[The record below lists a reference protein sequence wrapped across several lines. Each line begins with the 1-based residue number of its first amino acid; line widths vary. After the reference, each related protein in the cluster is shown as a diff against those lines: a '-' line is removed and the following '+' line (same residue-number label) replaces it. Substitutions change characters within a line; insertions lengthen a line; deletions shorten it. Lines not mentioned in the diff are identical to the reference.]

1 MPGNRPGL
9 PPARARIT
17 VRHAAGIGA
26 VGLMIL
32 ALFLPL
38 NAVERPGSQSPD
50 ALSDA
55 EFWDFFTS
63 KSEDG
68 GTFVS
73 ENFVSNETSFQD
85 VIPTLQGSLT
95 PDGVYL
101 GVGPEQNFTYIANL
115 KPRLAVIF
123 DIRRQNAMQHLMYKA
138 LFELSPTRAE
148 FIERLFS
155 RPFAA
160 GESADVDILF
170 DSVAAAPASDSAWN
184 ANHEAIESLLT
195 QQHGFALSRADL
207 ASIEY
212 LYRVFFEAGPGINY
226 GFRPGLG
233 LARTSYATFGML
245 QAATNAEGAR
255 MAFLASEANYLAV
268 RDLHR
273 RNLIVPVVGDFA
285 GPTAIRAVGDFLW
298 QRGMTVTAFY
308 LSNVE
313 QYLFRES
320 GAAERFYG
328 NVASLPTDSTSA
340 FIRSVPRGGS
350 MLNGAIGT
358 IVFGN
363 QSGSG
368 RRLSYS
374 ISVTDSAGVR
384 FFSVV
389 QDSAG
394 TPVLRVW
401 RDSAMSSQRA
411 TAWTSVPG
419 RTDSTAVRPDS
430 NSAARADSM
439 MAATTRALVSVRDSM
454 VRQAA
459 SARDS
464 QRRFA
469 VAPGPSRLPGR
480 SIPVAGSLTSGL
492 VSLRETLEAW
502 FAGRL
507 TTYQSIVSMTKTT
520 GWNER

>member
-63 KSEDG
+63 KSEGG

-233 LARTSYATFGML
+233 LAR
-245 QAATNAEGAR
+245 
-255 MAFLASEANYLAV
+255 
-268 RDLHR
+268 
-273 RNLIVPVVGDFA
+273 
-285 GPTAIRAVGDFLW
+285 
-298 QRGMTVTAFY
+298 
-308 LSNVE
+308 
-313 QYLFRES
+313 
-320 GAAERFYG
+320 
-328 NVASLPTDSTSA
+328 
-340 FIRSVPRGGS
+340 
-350 MLNGAIGT
+350 
-358 IVFGN
+358 
-363 QSGSG
+363 
-368 RRLSYS
+368 
-374 ISVTDSAGVR
+374 
-384 FFSVV
+384 
-389 QDSAG
+389 
-394 TPVLRVW
+394 
-401 RDSAMSSQRA
+401 
-411 TAWTSVPG
+411 
-419 RTDSTAVRPDS
+419 
-430 NSAARADSM
+430 
-439 MAATTRALVSVRDSM
+439 
-454 VRQAA
+454 
-459 SARDS
+459 
-464 QRRFA
+464 
-469 VAPGPSRLPGR
+469 
-480 SIPVAGSLTSGL
+480 
-492 VSLRETLEAW
+492 
-502 FAGRL
+502 
-507 TTYQSIVSMTKTT
+507 
-520 GWNER
+520 